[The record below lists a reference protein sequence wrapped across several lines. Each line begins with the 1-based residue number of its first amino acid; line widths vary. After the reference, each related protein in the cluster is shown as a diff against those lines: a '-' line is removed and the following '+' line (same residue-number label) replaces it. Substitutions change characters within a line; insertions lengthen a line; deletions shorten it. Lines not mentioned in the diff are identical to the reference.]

1 MNAEGK
7 KTKHRRTHTHT
18 HAVERTKTH
27 KTHSRCEKVSCPSP
41 PPRHSLSYAANAHLP
56 TFLLHVKHGRVDVEA
71 VPFHSTSGSD
81 QRASWKLRPLGLLIT
96 MLLNSGSDSSQRMS
110 LCLLNTKVP
119 TSPAPPPFLERTTL
133 TFKK

>member
-1 MNAEGK
+1 MKAKGK
-7 KTKHRRTHTHT
+7 KQKQNT
-18 HAVERTKTH
+18 HAVEKQRLTKHTPAV
-27 KTHSRCEKVSCPSP
+27 KRSRVSPLP
-41 PPRHSLSYAANAHLP
+41 LLRSLSYSTNAHLP
-56 TFLLHVKHGRVDVEA
+56 TSQLHEKHGRAEDVEA

-119 TSPAPPPFLERTTL
+119 TSLRPSPLPRENNSHF
-133 TFKK
+133 